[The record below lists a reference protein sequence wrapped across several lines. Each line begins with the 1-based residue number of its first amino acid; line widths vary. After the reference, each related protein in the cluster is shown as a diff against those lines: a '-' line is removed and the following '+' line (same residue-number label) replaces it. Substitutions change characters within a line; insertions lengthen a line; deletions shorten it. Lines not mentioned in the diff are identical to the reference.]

1 MFAKFVSLENKKYLL
16 LPHMG
21 LYQTVAMVLS
31 DPFLQNKLSLEIIK
45 FIYLVI
51 LKQLITS
58 CHMFLFLVFFRLDT
72 LKDSVLEDE
81 DPKRF

>member
-16 LPHMG
+16 LLHMG
-21 LYQTVAMVLS
+21 LYQTVPMVLS

-58 CHMFLFLVFFRLDT
+58 CHMFLFFVSFGLI
-72 LKDSVLEDE
+72 
-81 DPKRF
+81 P